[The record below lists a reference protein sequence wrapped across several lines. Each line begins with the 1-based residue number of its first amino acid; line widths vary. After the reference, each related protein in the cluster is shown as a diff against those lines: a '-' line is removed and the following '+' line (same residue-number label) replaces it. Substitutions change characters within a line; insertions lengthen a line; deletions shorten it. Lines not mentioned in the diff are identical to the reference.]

1 MTVEALAATAVAPV
15 FPSAPASAP
24 IPISAAAASQIFFPS
39 EVAVPQAVSGS
50 AAAAAAQFA
59 RHHQSHFQSAVSGAS
74 RLRPSPVWVRIKKGG
89 PSEGCSR
96 EGFQSDTLQAATWW
110 LFLVN

>member
-74 RLRPSPVWVRIKKGG
+74 PLAADVSVPHRLG
-89 PSEGCSR
+89 PDWCSERG
-96 EGFQSDTLQAATWW
+96 
-110 LFLVN
+110 LFK

>member
-74 RLRPSPVWVRIKKGG
+74 PLAADVSVPHRLG
-89 PSEGCSR
+89 P
-96 EGFQSDTLQAATWW
+96 D
-110 LFLVN
+110 

>member
-74 RLRPSPVWVRIKKGG
+74 PLAADVSVPHRLG
-89 PSEGCSR
+89 PDWCSERGV
-96 EGFQSDTLQAATWW
+96 FK
-110 LFLVN
+110 

>member
-59 RHHQSHFQSAVSGAS
+59 RPHQSHFQSAVSGAS
-74 RLRPSPVWVRIKKGG
+74 PLAADVSVPRRLG
-89 PSEGCSR
+89 PDWCSERG
-96 EGFQSDTLQAATWW
+96 
-110 LFLVN
+110 LFK

>member
-74 RLRPSPVWVRIKKGG
+74 PLAADVSVPHRLGLDWC
-89 PSEGCSR
+89 SERG
-96 EGFQSDTLQAATWW
+96 
-110 LFLVN
+110 LFK

>member
-50 AAAAAAQFA
+50 AAAAAAAAAQFA

-74 RLRPSPVWVRIKKGG
+74 PLAADVSVPHRLG
-89 PSEGCSR
+89 P
-96 EGFQSDTLQAATWW
+96 D
-110 LFLVN
+110 